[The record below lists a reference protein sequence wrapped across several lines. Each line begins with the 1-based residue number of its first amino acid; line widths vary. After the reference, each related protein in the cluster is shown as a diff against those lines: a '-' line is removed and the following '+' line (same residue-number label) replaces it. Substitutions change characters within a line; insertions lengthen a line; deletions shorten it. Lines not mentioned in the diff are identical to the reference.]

1 MSPSAP
7 CPSFALIESQID
19 RVKARLADAPV
30 QDIVLVRLLKSLS
43 AQLNHHLSQKVRPH
57 GINEVGF
64 RTLTMLYAQLDTG
77 INPSDL
83 SDASGETRTN
93 MTRICDD
100 LVRKSLVRRRP
111 STEDRRRIVLELTKK
126 GVTLIEKILPQVWTG
141 VGHVTTA
148 LTPAEKVSLERM
160 LKKLLFA
167 FESRWADEKK

>member
-1 MSPSAP
+1 MSPAP
-7 CPSFALIESQID
+7 HCPSFALIESQID

-30 QDIVLVRLLKSLS
+30 QDIVLVRLIKAMS
-43 AQLNHHLSQKVRPH
+43 ARLGYHLSRKVRPH

-93 MTRICDD
+93 MTRICDE
-100 LVRKSLVRRRP
+100 LVRKGLVRRRP
-111 STEDRRRIVLELTKK
+111 STEDRRRIVLALTKK
-126 GVTLIEKILPQVWTG
+126 GVTLIEKVLPQVWTG
-141 VGHVTTA
+141 VSETTA
-148 LTPAEKVSLERM
+148 VMSQTDKDTLERL

-167 FESRWADEKK
+167 FEANQNDEK

>member
-1 MSPSAP
+1 MSPAP
-7 CPSFALIESQID
+7 NCPSFALIESQIE
-19 RVKARLADAPV
+19 RVRSRLHDAPV
-30 QDIVLVRLLKSLS
+30 QDIVLVRLIKALS
-43 AQLNHHLSQKVRPH
+43 GQLGYHLGRKVRPH

-64 RTLTMLYAQLDTG
+64 RTLTMLYGQLDTG

-100 LVRKSLVRRRP
+100 LVRKGLVRRRA

-126 GVTLIEKILPQVWTG
+126 GVTLIEKVLPQVWAG
-141 VGHVTTA
+141 VSETTA
-148 LTPAEKVSLERM
+148 AMSQAEKDTFERL

-167 FESRWADEKK
+167 FEAYHENEK

>member
-57 GINEVGF
+57 GINEVAF

-93 MTRICDD
+93 MTRICDE
-100 LVRKSLVRRRP
+100 LVRKGLVRRRA
-111 STEDRRRIVLELTKK
+111 STDDRRRIVLELTKK

-148 LTPAEKVSLERM
+148 LTAAEKVSLERM

-167 FESRWADEKK
+167 FEARWADEKK

>member
-1 MSPSAP
+1 MSPAP
-7 CPSFALIESQID
+7 HCPSFALIESQID

-30 QDIVLVRLLKSLS
+30 QDIVLVRLIKAMS
-43 AQLNHHLSQKVRPH
+43 ARLGYHLSRKVRPH

-93 MTRICDD
+93 MTRICDE
-100 LVRKSLVRRRP
+100 LVRKGLVRRRP
-111 STEDRRRIVLELTKK
+111 STEDRRRIVLALTKK
-126 GVTLIEKILPQVWTG
+126 GVTLIEKVLPQVWTG
-141 VGHVTTA
+141 VSETTA
-148 LTPAEKVSLERM
+148 VMSQTEKDTLERL

-167 FESRWADEKK
+167 FEANQNDEK